1 MLDENTA
8 GQQVAHWAHGSPRV
22 SIYMRV
28 STNRQAESDLSI
40 PDQRR
45 QLNAY
50 AAAHG
55 WNVVSEFVDAGLSAT
70 DDRRPAFRDMMER
83 ATGSE
88 HPFDVILVH
97 SFSRFYRDNLYS
109 EWYIRKLRKANVRVI
124 SITQPSSDDPAGN
137 LIRNVISLFDAHQS
151 LENGKH
157 VLRSMKENARQGF
170 YNGSPLPLGYTTEF
184 VERRGSKDKKKIVVD
199 PVEAELVRVVFDLY
213 TKGDGKSGSLGVK
226 EIVSRLNRNGFRTR
240 RGNLFGVSGIHN
252 LLQNRIYIGEY
263 TFNRTCSKTKKTK
276 DVSEHIC
283 IEVDPIISRSQF
295 DDVQSLLKK
304 RSPRV
309 TAPRE
314 TTGPILLTGLAK
326 CAVCGGGMTLRTG
339 TARNGTV
346 HRYYTCSTCARSGK
360 TACRGRSIRMDKLD
374 ELIVEHLSERLF
386 TEERVAEILSQLSE
400 RRSVRAAEVDRRISS
415 LKNQLDTAE
424 EKLRRLYAMVE
435 NGIAELDDILR
446 DRIKALQNERDLA
459 KEALARAQATACSEI
474 VITQDMIKRF
484 AEAMRMHIRSGE
496 IPFRKAYLKAV
507 IDRIDVDTNVIRITG
522 SKDTLER
529 AVQSDP
535 ENLPATVRSS
545 VPKWRALREV
555 ALFSQ
560 DVEK

>member
-1 MLDENTA
+1 MFDESSA
-8 GQQVAHWAHGSPRV
+8 GQQIESWAHGSMRV
-22 SIYMRV
+22 CIYMRV
-28 STNRQAESDLSI
+28 STGRQAESDLSI

-50 AAAHG
+50 AVAHG

-70 DDRRPAFRDMMER
+70 DDRRPAFRDMIDQ
-83 ATGSE
+83 ATDSQ

-97 SFSRFYRDNLYS
+97 SFSRFYRDSLYS
-109 EWYIRKLRKANVRVI
+109 EWYIRKLRKAEVRVI
-124 SITQPSSDDPAGN
+124 SITQPSTDDPAGN

-184 VERRGSKDKKKIVVD
+184 VERRGNKDKKKIVVD
-199 PVEAELVRVVFDLY
+199 PVEAELVRVIFDLY
-213 TKGDGKSGSLGVK
+213 TKGDGNSGSLGVK
-226 EIVSRLNRNGFRTR
+226 EIVSRLNRNGYRTR

-263 TFNRTCSKTKKTK
+263 TFNKTCSKTKKEK
-276 DVSEHIC
+276 DISEHIC
-283 IEVDPIISRSQF
+283 VEVDPIIPRAQF

-309 TAPRE
+309 TPPRE
-314 TTGPILLTGLAK
+314 TTGPILLTGLAT
-326 CAVCGGGMTLRTG
+326 CASCGGGMTLRTG

-360 TACRGRSIRMDKLD
+360 TACKGRSIRMDKLD
-374 ELIVEHLSERLF
+374 ELVVEHLSERLF
-386 TEERVAEILSQLSE
+386 TEERVAEILSQLSQ
-400 RRSVRAAEVDRRISS
+400 RRAARSAEVDRRTAA
-415 LKNQLDTAE
+415 LKNKIEAAE

-446 DRIKALQNERDLA
+446 DRIKALQDERDLV
-459 KEALARAQATACSEI
+459 KEALSRAQATASREI
-474 VITQDMIKRF
+474 IITEDMIKRF
-484 AEAMRMHIRSGE
+484 AEAMRTHIRSGE

-535 ENLPATVRSS
+535 ENLPAAVRSS
-545 VPKWRALREV
+545 VPKWRARKDSNL
-555 ALFSQ
+555 
-560 DVEK
+560 

>member
-1 MLDENTA
+1 MFEESSA
-8 GQQVAHWAHGSPRV
+8 GQQIESWAHESPRV
-22 SIYMRV
+22 CIYMRV

-83 ATGSE
+83 ATDSE

-109 EWYIRKLRKANVRVI
+109 EWYIRKLRKADVRVI

-184 VERRGSKDKKKIVVD
+184 VERRGNKDKKKIVVD
-199 PVEAELVRVVFDLY
+199 PVEAELVRVIFGLY
-213 TKGDGKSGSLGVK
+213 TKGDGKTGSLGVK
-226 EIVSRLNRNGFRTR
+226 EIVSWLNRSGFRTR

-252 LLQNRIYIGEY
+252 LLQNKIYIGEY
-263 TFNRTCSKTKKTK
+263 TFNKICSKTKKPK

-295 DDVQSLLKK
+295 DDVQRLL
-304 RSPRV
+304 RN
-309 TAPRE
+309 
-314 TTGPILLTGLAK
+314 
-326 CAVCGGGMTLRTG
+326 RT
-339 TARNGTV
+339 
-346 HRYYTCSTCARSGK
+346 
-360 TACRGRSIRMDKLD
+360 
-374 ELIVEHLSERLF
+374 
-386 TEERVAEILSQLSE
+386 
-400 RRSVRAAEVDRRISS
+400 
-415 LKNQLDTAE
+415 
-424 EKLRRLYAMVE
+424 
-435 NGIAELDDILR
+435 
-446 DRIKALQNERDLA
+446 
-459 KEALARAQATACSEI
+459 
-474 VITQDMIKRF
+474 
-484 AEAMRMHIRSGE
+484 
-496 IPFRKAYLKAV
+496 
-507 IDRIDVDTNVIRITG
+507 
-522 SKDTLER
+522 
-529 AVQSDP
+529 P
-535 ENLPATVRSS
+535 E
-545 VPKWRALREV
+545 
-555 ALFSQ
+555 
-560 DVEK
+560 